1 MSSRFEPIIA
11 FDKRYFFAPHH
22 SWGQFYQISRRKNM
36 RSFRQK
42 AQPVAIL
49 MIVLTMVLSVPYQT
63 AVAAL
68 VETETILDIGRGQEA
83 RATLKQFMARQ
94 DVKSAI
100 VSQGVDPLEAE
111 VRINS
116 LTDAEVIQLAD
127 QIDQLPAGGDAI
139 GFIIGVLVIVILVLV
154 IIRLL

>member
-1 MSSRFEPIIA
+1 MHPF
-11 FDKRYFFAPHH
+11 
-22 SWGQFYQISRRKNM
+22 RK
-36 RSFRQK
+36 K

-49 MIVLTMVLSVPYQT
+49 MIILTMLLSVPYQS

-68 VETETILDIGRGQEA
+68 VETETILDMSRGQEA

-100 VSQGVDPLEAE
+100 VSRGVDPLEADA
-111 VRINS
+111 RLDS

-127 QIDQLPAGGDAI
+127 QIDQLPAAGDALGLLI
-139 GFIIGVLVIVILVLV
+139 AVLVIVILVLV
-154 IIRLL
+154 IIRLM